1 MGFTLYRVL
10 CEVYIVGWVHF
21 VLFNFFIWICIF
33 ISLIRFGNSL
43 FRSLLCCSF
52 CSLSKVQGKRML
64 SLKKSDRRDSLFM
77 KEWYALFKSD
87 CFKFIFSSCFSP
99 FYAKKKE
106 QITLHCS
113 SCSLYKTAKA
123 RRTRVN
129 HSHHSFKRPTR
140 AISSCHSLQK
150 EWKKWLAL

>member
-64 SLKKSDRRDSLFM
+64 SLKKSDRSDSLFM

-99 FYAKKKE
+99 FYAKTKE
-106 QITLHCS
+106 QITLHH
-113 SCSLYKTAKA
+113 KTTRA
-123 RRTRVN
+123 RRTRAN
-129 HSHHSFKRPTR
+129 CSHHSFKKSNKSNLLMPLFSKT
-140 AISSCHSLQK
+140 QK
-150 EWKKWLAL
+150 EGK